1 MGKIMEVL
9 TKKRF
14 AKLVEEKIKE
24 KPMPYIDAVV
34 DVCKDRELDTAD
46 IGNLISPI
54 LKEKIKAEAVSLNM
68 MKGGASLPI

>member
-1 MGKIMEVL
+1 MSQ
-9 TKKRF
+9 
-14 AKLVEEKIKE
+14 IKE

-34 DVCKDRELDTAD
+34 DVCQDRELDTAD

-68 MKGGASLPI
+68 VKGGGASLPI

>member
-34 DVCKDRELDTAD
+34 DVCQDRELDTAD

-68 MKGGASLPI
+68 MKGGASLPL

>member
-1 MGKIMEVL
+1 MEVL

-34 DVCKDRELDTAD
+34 DVCQDRELDTAD
-46 IGNLISPI
+46 IANLISPI
-54 LKEKIKAEAVSLNM
+54 LKKKIEAEAIGLNM
-68 MKGGASLPI
+68 MKGGNTLPI

>member
-14 AKLVEEKIKE
+14 AKLVEEKIKD
-24 KPMPYIDAVV
+24 KPMPYIDAVC
-34 DVCKDRELDTAD
+34 DVCEDRELDTAD

-54 LKEKIKAEAVSLNM
+54 LKEKIKAEAVNLNM
-68 MKGGASLPI
+68 MKGGATLPI